1 MLGIVPKREESIL
14 GQQVFFL
21 VGTGLY
27 RRKTS
32 MTIWK
37 LLENNCK
44 GAKLCVKKKKKE
56 RVNDKSKVKQ
66 KNGKLM

>member
-21 VGTGLY
+21 VQVY